1 MGSHSGSGHTDAAST
16 CSYASFLAGHFNA
29 EILRI
34 FGADILDDIRSSVR
48 NAESDP
54 LFAKKRHA
62 ERSLL
67 DALSATPLDARL
79 AGLLG
84 SPPTEKGSLNYGNA
98 GGYKTLL
105 RSDTLTLTL
114 ERDAGFLTPHAG
126 GEQINFQLPGF
137 ASDTVAWQDHFY
149 TIVHSDIAIITPTGE
164 VITEK
169 NSIFGDDL
177 RIITVN
183 RYKDVVFFAYRWF
196 YGNHPRGWLQ
206 YEMGEGFTGRWV
218 EIKQVR

>member
-1 MGSHSGSGHTDAAST
+1 MGSHSGSGHTDTAST
-16 CSYASFLAGHFNA
+16 CSYANFLAGHFNA

-34 FGADILDDIRSSVR
+34 FGADVLDDVRSSVC

-54 LFAKKRHA
+54 LFGRRA

-114 ERDAGFLTPHAG
+114 ERDAGFLTPRAG
-126 GEQINFQLPGF
+126 GERINFQLPGF

-149 TIVHSDIAIITPTGE
+149 TIVHSDIAIITPTGK

-169 NSIFGDDL
+169 DSIFGDDL

-183 RYKDVVFFAYRWF
+183 RWDNIIVYAYRWF
-196 YGNHPRGWLQ
+196 QNQHPRGWLV
-206 YEMGEGFTGRWV
+206 YELGKGFTGRWV
-218 EIKQVR
+218 KNL